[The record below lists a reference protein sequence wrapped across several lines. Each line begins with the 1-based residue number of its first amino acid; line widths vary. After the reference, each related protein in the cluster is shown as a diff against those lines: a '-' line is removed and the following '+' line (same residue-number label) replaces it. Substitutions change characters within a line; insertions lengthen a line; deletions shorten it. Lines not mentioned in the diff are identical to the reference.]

1 MVNKTIKK
9 KTPKTSI
16 IEEDDEEERKNRTL
30 NPIKDENKM
39 EIMLELLNTMEPD
52 EIWINYKTNVAMELP
67 IKENEKKEDK
77 SVKEI
82 VPMEYHDYLDVFDK
96 DKANRFPDSRSWDHK
111 IEMKEDFEPKS
122 FSPYKLTPE
131 QTELDKFLKENLD
144 KGYI

>member
-9 KTPKTSI
+9 KNPKTSI
-16 IEEDDEEERKNRTL
+16 VEEDDEEEGKNRTL
-30 NPIKDENKM
+30 NPIKDEDET
-39 EIMLELLNTMEPD
+39 EIMLELLDTMEPD
-52 EIWINYKTNVAMELP
+52 EIWINYKTNVAMELA

-82 VPMEYHDYLDVFDK
+82 VPTEYHEYLDVFDE

-122 FSPYKLTPE
+122 FSPYKLTPGE
-131 QTELDKFLKENLD
+131 QTELDK
-144 KGYI
+144 I